1 MSPSSSRVWSP
12 QLFLS
17 KEGNQHGTRTF
28 YCKSSSA
35 SSLNC
40 LPMGNFSPVFIF
52 NVTDID
58 ISTSRPQRILW
69 NISTFRIYTFSH
81 LIILK
86 KKSYL
91 FSDYMNCLWSARWRT
106 WTRGCCWRCGRR
118 ACSGT
123 RPSATT
129 GARLT
134 PSPSPSRWVTRT
146 TLRESWSTWSF
157 LWAINYFSFG
167 WIE

>member
-35 SSLNC
+35 STLNC
-40 LPMGNFSPVFIF
+40 PQCQPVGNGSDVFIF

-69 NISTFRIYTFSH
+69 NISTFHIYTF
-81 LIILK
+81 LILSFETDFQ
-86 KKSYL
+86 KKSFGFLVNFLGSCYDMICL
-91 FSDYMNCLWSARWRT
+91 FQ
-106 WTRGCCWRCGRR
+106 RGDGP
-118 ACSGT
+118 GH
-123 RPSATT
+123 
-129 GARLT
+129 GAAAGGVGEGHALGQGHRLLLV
-134 PSPSPSRWVTRT
+134 P
-146 TLRESWSTWSF
+146 
-157 LWAINYFSFG
+157 A
-167 WIE
+167 